1 MGYKD
6 FDLRVAHLEA
16 AKVSGKGDDVLCT
29 VIIWPNNPK
38 RALMGPSLTASGA
51 ERWVGLCSYCEGIKS
66 PNPSPPGFWGCV
78 TAHGPL
84 LLRNLSCTSFPCRH
98 CRGMVCRG

>member
-51 ERWVGLCSYCEGIKS
+51 ER
-66 PNPSPPGFWGCV
+66 
-78 TAHGPL
+78 
-84 LLRNLSCTSFPCRH
+84 
-98 CRGMVCRG
+98 